1 MRGRVVRVCACVNMC
16 VCRRTSEPAHD
27 AFVRGVHPALPTGRG
42 QGLFPVT
49 QVHLFLFLFL
59 FLFRISPLRDALQ
72 YLRGVLLHLSR
83 RIVCPSLFP
92 LSTAPLLAEAS
103 QVIRLFPV
111 PSLSPIPATT
121 FFFTTV
127 AVICLFPVTSL
138 SSIPAPTFFF
148 TPEAGPLNFVPF
160 LRVPRALGTLRP
172 RRVGNLLLHRTGL
185 RCHSLSTTTR
195 ASVCVC
201 VCVVGVCGLVGG
213 WVGGWGC
220 KRGIKLGHI

>member
-1 MRGRVVRVCACVNMC
+1 MATRGSLRWNGWKHGGRTHTTRINVSGGCAYVRGRVVRVCACVNMC

-138 SSIPAPTFFF
+138 SPRERERERERERGGGGIFSSTS
-148 TPEAGPLNFVPF
+148 F
-160 LRVPRALGTLRP
+160 LY
-172 RRVGNLLLHRTGL
+172 
-185 RCHSLSTTTR
+185 
-195 ASVCVC
+195 
-201 VCVVGVCGLVGG
+201 
-213 WVGGWGC
+213 
-220 KRGIKLGHI
+220 KK